1 MNEYIMLILLVVIV
15 ICFLIIM
22 LIINQNNIKQQMLIK
37 DLINNKQKDNLA
49 DLNDLKED
57 IAASL
62 LQFQNMMSNN
72 IKQDLNYLNEN
83 TFNRLDKMENSVN
96 DSLNYNYRYTNES
109 FVNMMNQMTKIEQ
122 TQQNIKEISKDIN
135 KLQNVLYDKKS
146 RGIYGELELYN
157 LLENVFGD
165 NQCLYYKQYKLSNG
179 NIADAVIDING
190 QLLVIDS
197 KFPLENYNKIFDSEN
212 NEQMVKYYQSE
223 FKKDVQKH
231 IKAIAA
237 KYIINNET
245 MNIAYMFVPAEAIF
259 SYIYSSF
266 NDVIEY
272 SYKNHVYIVSA
283 TTLMAYIT
291 ALKALMLEQK
301 RDKKMK
307 QLAIEYVKLSNEFE
321 RFNQRYQS
329 VYKDFDKLYKDMQN
343 LSVTTDK
350 MINKFERISNVDLK
364 GEQGED

>member
-1 MNEYIMLILLVVIV
+1 MEIIWILLVIV
-15 ICFLIIM
+15 ICFVIILLIIS
-22 LIINQNNIKQQMLIK
+22 QNNVKQQMFIK
-37 DLINNKQKDNLA
+37 DMINNRQKDNLA
-49 DLNDLKED
+49 QINDLKED
-57 IAASL
+57 IANTL
-62 LQFQNMMSNN
+62 LQFQNMMASS

-83 TFNRLDKMENSVN
+83 TFNRLDKIENSVT

-109 FVNMMNQMTKIEQ
+109 FMNMMNQITKIEE

-135 KLQNVLYDKKS
+135 KLQNVLSDKKS

-165 NQCLYYKQYKLSNG
+165 NEYMFAKQYNLSNG
-179 NIADAVIDING
+179 SIADAVISING

-197 KFPLENYNKIFDSEN
+197 KFPLENYNNIFDHEN
-212 NEQMVKYYQSE
+212 NEQMVKYYQNE

-231 IKAIAA
+231 IKAIAS
-237 KYIINNET
+237 KYIISNET
-245 MNIAYMFVPAEAIF
+245 MNIAYMFVPAEAVF
-259 SYIYSSF
+259 AYIYATF

-291 ALKALMLEQK
+291 ALKSLMLEQK

-307 QLAIEYVKLSNEFE
+307 ELAIEYDKLADEFD
-321 RFNQRYQS
+321 RFNQRYQN
-329 VYKDFDKLYKDMQN
+329 VYKDFDKLYKDMQS
-343 LSVTTDK
+343 LCITTDK

-364 GEQGED
+364 GEHV